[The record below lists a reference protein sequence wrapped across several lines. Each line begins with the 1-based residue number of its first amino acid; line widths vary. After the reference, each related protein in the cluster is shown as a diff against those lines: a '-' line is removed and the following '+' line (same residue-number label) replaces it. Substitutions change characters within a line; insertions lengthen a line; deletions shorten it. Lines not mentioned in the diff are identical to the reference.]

1 MTFNSQGS
9 VLPKLNTKGIES
21 SKNTVLIY
29 PAKNYSH
36 QAYLLWSQKH
46 EDQFYFEFNFK
57 TYWVKIDLSK
67 FNKAYNKYLK
77 QYIEST
83 GIELENLTSNEKTE
97 IELNAFHHS
106 SLTTEIANCI
116 FEILYFQ
123 IDSINDERFYYLHI
137 KINKQKSAKH
147 AFLPKQLSNSSDFKS
162 KIMGALSGAHYSGN
176 TAQLDTI
183 FINKTKNVK
192 DIETIPYI
200 GYCKEQKAYIFNQFA
215 VANGKLYEKNQE
227 DYFEINKL
235 NIKSTFDMTAMRP
248 GKHFNLNWFDDFLIV
263 FGVKGLVCLTFWFGT
278 LFAEQIREKFG
289 AWPFLEITGE
299 AGAGK
304 SFLIEFLW
312 TLIGRPSYEGINPTT
327 ASLSGRSRTLSQVS
341 NMPVVFIE
349 SDTNDP
355 NTPVKHKQR
364 TFHFDELKS
373 LFNGRSPR
381 VLGIKSND
389 NTTDDVPFRG
399 SIVIS
404 QNNKVTGSAAIQSR
418 LIYIHYDKSHHQGQY
433 SREAADRL
441 QQLSIDDVSGFLF
454 EALKKEHNVLSS
466 IEDSYHKNR
475 TSIMELQNVT
485 TERIGLTHGL
495 LISCFEALSDIL
507 PVTDHIKAKT
517 IAHIKEMAIERESDL
532 ISDNPSMD
540 QFWDVYE
547 YLESLSV
554 NPTGQVNKHYQVNH
568 SSKPDEIA
576 INLNKFYDLASI
588 NNQQLD
594 DIKHIKKIL
603 STSIRYPYI
612 GTKNIRSAI
621 NNGKPTYCYLFNKK
635 EHKS

>member
-9 VLPKLNTKGIES
+9 ILPKLNIKGIES
-21 SKNTVLIY
+21 SKNNALIH
-29 PAKNYSH
+29 PAKSYSH

-46 EDQFYFEFNFK
+46 EDQFYFEFDFK
-57 TYWVKIDLSK
+57 TYWAKIDLSK

-83 GIELENLTSNEKTE
+83 GVELENLTNDEKIE

-123 IDSINDERFYYLHI
+123 IDHTNDERFYYLHI
-137 KINKQKSAKH
+137 KNNEKKSAKH
-147 AFLPKQLSNSSDFKS
+147 AFLPKHLATSSEFKS

-176 TAQLDTI
+176 TTQLDTI
-183 FINKTKNVK
+183 FINKTKNIK

-200 GYCKEQKAYIFNQFA
+200 GYCKERKAYIFNQYA
-215 VANGKLYEKNQE
+215 VAHGQVYEKNQE
-227 DYFEINKL
+227 DYFEINSL
-235 NIKSTFDMTAMRP
+235 NIKSTFDMTSMRP
-248 GKHFNLNWFDDFLIV
+248 CKNFNLNWFNDFLIV
-263 FGVKGLVCLTFWFGT
+263 FGIKGLVCLTFWFGT

-312 TLIGRPSYEGINPTT
+312 SLIGRPGYEGINPTT

-364 TFHFDELKS
+364 TFHFDELKP

-389 NTTDDVPFRG
+389 NNTDDEPFRG
-399 SIVIS
+399 AVVIS
-404 QNNKVTGSAAIQSR
+404 QNNKVSGSEAILSR
-418 LIYIHYDKSHHQGQY
+418 LIYVYYDKSHHQGQY
-433 SREAADRL
+433 SRDAAERL
-441 QQLSIDDVSGFLF
+441 QRLSTDDVSGFLF
-454 EALKKEHNVLSS
+454 EALKQEKSILSN
-466 IEDSYHKNR
+466 ITETFPNNR
-475 TSIMELQNVT
+475 NTIMQLPNMK

-495 LISCFEALSDIL
+495 LMSCLQALCEVL
-507 PVTDHIKAKT
+507 PITDNIKAKSLNY
-517 IAHIKEMAIERESDL
+517 INELAIEREQDL
-532 ISDNPSMD
+532 VNDHPAMD
-540 QFWDVYE
+540 QFWDVYDYFE
-547 YLESLSV
+547 ELSEV
-554 NPTGQVNKHYQVNH
+554 ANRYRVNH
-568 SSKPDEIA
+568 SANSDEIA
-576 INLNKFYDLASI
+576 IKLNEFDALAKE
-588 NNQQLD
+588 NNQSLE
-594 DIKHIKKIL
+594 DIKLIKKIL
-603 STSIRYPYI
+603 STSTRHPYI
-612 GTKNIRSAI
+612 GTKTIRSSI
-621 NNGKPTYCYLFNKK
+621 RDGKPTYCHIFMKNK
-635 EHKS
+635 EKS